1 MARGPKAGM
10 TLMGDKS
17 RGWRPPVLAVTLLM
31 ALALPL
37 AGHAHDADAGSVQAP
52 DRQETARLI
61 WTTLIAIDHANRTGN
76 YSVLRDLASPSFRD
90 ANDAAR
96 LAGIFAKFRERDIGL
111 RRVVLASPVYAE
123 PPKILDSGLYRVTG
137 SFPFR
142 PVAIR
147 FDLLFQHSDGGWQLF
162 GVSIAPVEMPDPPA
176 DGDVQE
182 PGG

>member
-1 MARGPKAGM
+1 
-10 TLMGDKS
+10 MGHGS
-17 RGWRPPVLAVTLLM
+17 RRWRPPALAAALFM

-37 AGHAHDADAGSVQAP
+37 AGHAHEASAEGAAAP
-52 DRQETARLI
+52 DRQETARLV
-61 WTTLIAIDHANRTGN
+61 WTTLIAVDHANRTGN
-76 YSVLRDLASPSFRD
+76 YSVLRDLAAPGFRD

-96 LAGIFAKFRERDIGL
+96 LAGIFAKLRARDIGL

-123 PPKILDSGLYRVTG
+123 PPKILDRGLYRVTG

-142 PVAIR
+142 PVGIE

-176 DGDVQE
+176 DSPADGDVQE
-182 PGG
+182 SGG

>member
-1 MARGPKAGM
+1 
-10 TLMGDKS
+10 MGHGS
-17 RGWRPPVLAVTLLM
+17 RRWRPPALAVAIFM
-31 ALALPL
+31 ALAP
-37 AGHAHDADAGSVQAP
+37 AAHTHEASAEGAPPP

-61 WTTLIAIDHANRTGN
+61 WTTLIAVDHANRTGN
-76 YSVLRDLASPSFRD
+76 YSVLRDLAAPGFRD

-96 LAGIFAKFRERDIGL
+96 LAGIFAKLRARDIGL

-123 PPKILDSGLYRVTG
+123 PPKILDRGLYRVTG

-142 PVAIR
+142 PVGIE

-176 DGDVQE
+176 DSPADGDVQE
-182 PGG
+182 SGG